1 METDHASGEEKEN
14 WSDKDKMDGSHIAHP
29 ATADMHGPP
38 PPELGSPLLPPS
50 LARTITLGTGTIRG
64 AVRTARSVGRVP
76 FYAAQYTTAAGI
88 EISRRVLDA
97 TLGQTGRNL
106 CAQCVTVDRGAGS
119 GGGDGDGES
128 DEHNDGQDGDA
139 DRARMESVVR
149 STSEAA
155 QRGFN
160 YLQLVTAAG
169 FELTGSSVATLM
181 DASEVLLM
189 LLNNTL
195 GSTESS
201 RALRSILKFLSQEF
215 QNPATGLPG
224 ERVGMRDLLWG
235 VCGLVYL
242 QSVCRQQDE
251 QLRVSQAL
259 ETVVWDVV
267 VLDGQR
273 VDVHESSLY
282 GMHRGSYQPLRTEQK
297 EKGHMDGHVD
307 GAGDNEADSDEP
319 DLAESLIRSQV
330 LAATSSDARITVS
343 TTTTKTVTV
352 DITASQPPPPI
363 APPHGVELV
372 ELGPL
377 RSYQDTVAG
386 SHADQ
391 SPTTYRIVFRI
402 NMDGEQTGPDSP
414 TSPALENTIRRIEQ
428 VDDSSSDTPMENAG
442 IPSTEKT
449 TAPTTAP
456 IFPTSEAD
464 RSKPLPAS
472 PTTAAKGA
480 GHTRYPLETLQPQPS
495 VANQKKVRQPAAAA
509 AASSTQSRTS
519 SSRTP
524 VVPGRRS
531 SGQATTTMTAS
542 TKPATTATDK
552 KASGGIRAAFKKPA
566 LGNLLHKE
574 PPSSNSQSKSAT
586 TEPASSTLST
596 LSSTARKS
604 ATTRALSPPASLVLP
619 NKKSKTNRGKASD
632 KEKADNATAPSAPPS
647 RTSAASNK
655 TQLVRT
661 PLTSGALYRHES
673 PPLRPPTPARDSDM
687 PHAYGS
693 VHHRRGKSTIPDDLR
708 SIASF
713 ASLASSLA
721 DNISI
726 HTTQHD
732 TARPGTAT
740 SPKGHRS
747 RAHRGSIYTL
757 HTNDSQASLILSA
770 YGPGRRSYMDSG
782 GGGGG
787 GGGGPPGGLG
797 SDGYGHGPGGPAGKK
812 GHPMRPFD
820 MLSEVRR
827 TGRVPGMFP
836 QAPLARNLQR
846 YMRFSSAAYGRDF
859 LRAMSITSAAF
870 GPYDGNDPDGRKQRD
885 TQNVHHEL
893 VSYARHTG
901 VAPADILMASFI
913 DVKGGPDAAGLTR
926 MPLVHYITL
935 DHASKAVVLAC
946 RGTLGFED
954 ILADMAC
961 EYDDLYWR
969 GRTYQVHKGV
979 HASARRIL
987 YGGDGRVLATLRDA
1001 LLTHPDYGLVL
1012 CGHSL
1017 GGAVTALLGVMLSE
1031 PRPVHA
1037 GSAGNAG
1044 NASGAN
1050 GSASASASETAS
1062 AAALGHYCFQTKSAP
1077 LRLLASAAAAG
1088 TSGSASASR
1097 EVPSL
1102 PPGRPVHVFAFGP
1115 PGTMTP
1121 ALCKMTRGLITS
1133 VVQGNDLVPYLS
1145 LGVLHDLQA
1154 VALAFKTDKSH
1165 ASAELW
1171 SRMWH
1176 KMRTMMTEKVFGK
1189 AAAAAAAA
1197 AAADSAKA
1205 ADNAGAF
1212 AADPG
1217 SGPGVGID
1225 DAWAYAALKTLRVS
1239 MMSPK
1244 LLPPGEVLV
1253 VEMQRVLQ
1261 RTSYGTGAHAGGG
1274 GGTDAMLMVLPAQR
1288 VVFKHVRDVE
1298 ARFREIQ
1305 FSLAAFTDHSPG
1317 RYEKALDQLVAGV

>member
-1 METDHASGEEKEN
+1 MEVDNTGGEEKEN
-14 WSDKDKMDGSHIAHP
+14 LSSTGIMDGKHN
-29 ATADMHGPP
+29 TKDDLHGPP
-38 PPELGSPLLPPS
+38 PPELGNPLLPPS
-50 LARTITLGTGTIRG
+50 LARSITFGTGTIRG
-64 AVRTARSVGRVP
+64 AVRTVRSVGRVP
-76 FYAAQYTTAAGI
+76 FYAAQYTTAASI
-88 EISRRVLDA
+88 ELSRRVLDA

-106 CAQCVTVDRGAGS
+106 CAQCVTLAR
-119 GGGDGDGES
+119 GGDGGDRDIARGE
-128 DEHNDGQDGDA
+128 A
-139 DRARMESVVR
+139 DLARMESVVR
-149 STSEAA
+149 TTSEAA

-160 YLQLVTAAG
+160 YLQLLTAAG

-201 RALRSILKFLSQEF
+201 RALRSIIKFLSQEF

-224 ERVGMRDLLWG
+224 EKVGMRDLLWG
-235 VCGLVYL
+235 MCALVYL

-251 QLRVSQAL
+251 QVRISQAL

-282 GMHRGSYQPLRTEQK
+282 GMHSGSYQQLRPEPTDNDQIDDDDA
-297 EKGHMDGHVD
+297 GNIDGTHVT
-307 GAGDNEADSDEP
+307 
-319 DLAESLIRSQV
+319 ESLIRSHV
-330 LAATSSDARITVS
+330 LAAMSSDAQITVS

-352 DITASQPPPPI
+352 DITGNQPPPPI
-363 APPHGVELV
+363 SPPEGVELV

-377 RSYQDTVAG
+377 RSYQENVAG
-386 SHADQ
+386 ARTDQ
-391 SPTTYRIVFRI
+391 GEKTYRIVFRI
-402 NMDGEQTGPDSP
+402 NVDGDQAGSGSSTPS
-414 TSPALENTIRRIEQ
+414 SALEDTTHRIEQ
-428 VDDSSSDTPMENAG
+428 VDDELSDTPMENSG
-442 IPSTEKT
+442 LPSIQK
-449 TAPTTAP
+449 TAPTSAP
-456 IFPTSEAD
+456 MSPTSGVD
-464 RSKPLPAS
+464 RNKHLPAS
-472 PTTAAKGA
+472 PTSPNTPGKT
-480 GHTRYPLETLQPQPS
+480 HQPLEPLQPQPS
-495 VANQKKVRQPAAAA
+495 VANQKKVRQLAATGPAP
-509 AASSTQSRTS
+509 STQPRATS
-519 SSRTP
+519 AKAP
-524 VVPGRRS
+524 LIPGRGS
-531 SGQATTTMTAS
+531 SGQATTTAA
-542 TKPATTATDK
+542 KPPTGGDK
-552 KASGGIRAAFKKPA
+552 KMSGGIRAAFKKPA

-574 PPSSNSQSKSAT
+574 QPSSNSQAKSTAA
-586 TEPASSTLST
+586 EKPST
-596 LSSTARKS
+596 LSSTARK
-604 ATTRALSPPASLVLP
+604 ATTARTLSPPATLAP
-619 NKKSKTNRGKASD
+619 PTKKTKTNRNKTN
-632 KEKADNATAPSAPPS
+632 NATAPDPPPA
-647 RTSAASNK
+647 RTSSASIK

-661 PLTSGALYRHES
+661 PLTSRALYRHET
-673 PPLRPPTPARDSDM
+673 PLLRPPTPARETDLPYTHSNF
-687 PHAYGS
+687 HQ
-693 VHHRRGKSTIPDDLR
+693 HRGKSAIPDDLR
-708 SIASF
+708 SIASL
-713 ASLASSLA
+713 ASLASSFA

-726 HTTQHD
+726 HTTQQD
-732 TARPGTAT
+732 TPRPGTGT

-747 RAHRGSIYTL
+747 RANRGSIYTL
-757 HTNDSQASLILSA
+757 HTNDSQASLILSS
-770 YGPGRRSYMDSG
+770 YGPGRRGYMDSG
-782 GGGGG
+782 GGGPTGG
-787 GGGGPPGGLG
+787 MGGEGYHNNGTGQSLPG
-797 SDGYGHGPGGPAGKK
+797 HAGKK
-812 GHPMRPFD
+812 GNTTRPFD
-820 MLSEVRR
+820 TLNEVRR

-870 GPYDGNDPDGRKQRD
+870 GPSDGNDPDGSKQRD
-885 TQNVHHEL
+885 AQNLHHEL

-913 DVKGGPDAAGLTR
+913 DVKGGPDSSGLTR

-1001 LLTHPDYGLVL
+1001 LLKYPEYGLVL

-1031 PRPVHA
+1031 PRPA
-1037 GSAGNAG
+1037 NAA
-1044 NASGAN
+1044 NASSG
-1050 GSASASASETAS
+1050 GASETAS

-1077 LRLLASAAAAG
+1077 LRLIASGGAATGG
-1088 TSGSASASR
+1088 TSGSSSASR

-1121 ALCKMTRGLITS
+1121 ALSKMTRGLITS
-1133 VVQGNDLVPYLS
+1133 VAHGNDIVPFLS

-1154 VALAFKTDKSH
+1154 VALAFKTDNSH

-1171 SRMWH
+1171 SRLWEKVRGML
-1176 KMRTMMTEKVFGK
+1176 TEKVFGK
-1189 AAAAAAAA
+1189 AAAAAAGEHMAR
-1197 AAADSAKA
+1197 
-1205 ADNAGAF
+1205 NNN
-1212 AADPG
+1212 
-1217 SGPGVGID
+1217 SGGTPAVPEME
-1225 DAWAYAALKTLRVS
+1225 DAWAYAALKTLRAS
-1239 MMSPK
+1239 MLSPK

-1261 RTSYGTGAHAGGG
+1261 RTSYGAGSGRD
-1274 GGTDAMLMVLPAQR
+1274 TVLMVLPAQR

>member
-1 METDHASGEEKEN
+1 MGEEKEN
-14 WSDKDKMDGSHIAHP
+14 LTGTGNMNGKHNN
-29 ATADMHGPP
+29 TADDKHGPP
-38 PPELGSPLLPPS
+38 PPELGNPLLPAS
-50 LARTITLGTGTIRG
+50 IARSITFGTGTIRG

-76 FYAAQYTTAAGI
+76 FYAAQYTTAASI
-88 EISRRVLDA
+88 ELSRRVLDA

-106 CAQCVTVDRGAGS
+106 CAQCITVARGS
-119 GGGDGDGES
+119 SETDIIRGE
-128 DEHNDGQDGDA
+128 A
-139 DRARMESVVR
+139 DLARMESVVR
-149 STSEAA
+149 TTSEAA
-155 QRGFN
+155 HRGFN
-160 YLQLVTAAG
+160 YLQLMTAAG
-169 FELTGSSVATLM
+169 FELTGNSVATLM

-201 RALRSILKFLSQEF
+201 RALRSIIKFLSQEF

-235 VCGLVYL
+235 VCALVYL
-242 QSVCRQQDE
+242 QSACRQHDE
-251 QLRVSQAL
+251 QLRLSQQL
-259 ETVVWDVV
+259 ETIVWDVV

-282 GMHRGSYQPLRTEQK
+282 GMHSGSYQQLRTEPKASNQI
-297 EKGHMDGHVD
+297 E
-307 GAGDNEADSDEP
+307 AGDDDTNNDNTN
-319 DLAESLIRSQV
+319 LAESLIRSQV
-330 LAATSSDARITVS
+330 MATMSSDAQITVS

-352 DITASQPPPPI
+352 DITGNQPPPPI
-363 APPHGVELV
+363 SPPEGVELV

-377 RSYQDTVAG
+377 RSYQETAT
-386 SHADQ
+386 DQ
-391 SPTTYRIVFRI
+391 GQTTYRIVFRI
-402 NMDGEQTGPDSP
+402 NVDGDQDGSHSLTP
-414 TSPALENTIRRIEQ
+414 PAHDDTTHRIEQ
-428 VDDSSSDTPMENAG
+428 VDDESSDTPMENSG
-442 IPSTEKT
+442 IPTIKK
-449 TAPTTAP
+449 TAPTSAP
-456 IFPTSEAD
+456 TLPTSD
-464 RSKPLPAS
+464 VDLSKPLPDS
-472 PTTAAKGA
+472 PTTSTNP
-480 GHTRYPLETLQPQPS
+480 TRKTRQPLETLQPQAS
-495 VANQKKVRQPAAAA
+495 VANQKKVRQPAATGS
-509 AASSTQSRTS
+509 ASSSQTRASGSRA
-519 SSRTP
+519 P
-524 VVPGRRS
+524 VIPGRKS
-531 SGQATTTMTAS
+531 SGQATMTES
-542 TKPATTATDK
+542 TKAVPTTGDK
-552 KASGGIRAAFKKPA
+552 KTSGGIRAAFKKPA

-574 PPSSNSQSKSAT
+574 PPSSSSSQAKSAT
-586 TEPASSTLST
+586 TETPPTIQSSTT
-596 LSSTARKS
+596 RKS
-604 ATTRALSPPASLVLP
+604 AAARTLSPPATLAP
-619 NKKSKTNRGKASD
+619 PTKKSKTSVD
-632 KEKADNATAPSAPPS
+632 KINNTANTTPPDAPPA
-647 RTSAASNK
+647 RTSSASNK

-661 PLTSGALYRHES
+661 PLTSRALYRHEA
-673 PPLRPPTPARDSDM
+673 PLLRPPTPARENDM
-687 PHAYGS
+687 PYTHS
-693 VHHRRGKSTIPDDLR
+693 NFHHHNRGKSAIPDDLR

-713 ASLASSLA
+713 ASIASSFA

-726 HTTQHD
+726 HTTQQE
-732 TARPGTAT
+732 TPRPGTGH

-747 RAHRGSIYTL
+747 RANRGSIYTL
-757 HTNDSQASLILSA
+757 HTNDSQASLILSS
-770 YGPGRRSYMDSG
+770 YGPGRRAYMDGSVG
-782 GGGGG
+782 G
-787 GGGGPPGGLG
+787 
-797 SDGYGHGPGGPAGKK
+797 DGYGHGTGPDLPSQPGKK
-812 GHPMRPFD
+812 GGTSRPFD
-820 MLSEVRR
+820 MLNEVRR

-870 GPYDGNDPDGRKQRD
+870 GTSDGNDPDGSKQRD
-885 TQNVHHEL
+885 AQNLHHEL

-913 DVKGGPDAAGLTR
+913 DVKGGPDSSGLTR

-1001 LLTHPDYGLVL
+1001 LVKYPDYGLVL

-1031 PRPVHA
+1031 PRPA
-1037 GSAGNAG
+1037 NAAA
-1044 NASGAN
+1044 NASGA
-1050 GSASASASETAS
+1050 GASETAS

-1077 LRLLASAAAAG
+1077 LRLIASG
-1088 TSGSASASR
+1088 PDSTSATGGLSSASR

-1121 ALCKMTRGLITS
+1121 ALSKMTRGLITS
-1133 VVQGNDLVPYLS
+1133 VVHGNDLVPFLS

-1154 VALAFKTDKSH
+1154 VALAFKTDDSH

-1171 SRMWH
+1171 SRLWG
-1176 KMRTMMTEKVFGK
+1176 KVRSMMTEKMFGK
-1189 AAAAAAAA
+1189 TSPAAP
-1197 AAADSAKA
+1197 
-1205 ADNAGAF
+1205 NTAGA
-1212 AADPG
+1212 AGTAVPE
-1217 SGPGVGID
+1217 VE
-1225 DAWAYAALKTLRVS
+1225 DAWAYAALKTLRAS
-1239 MMSPK
+1239 MLSPK

-1261 RTSYGTGAHAGGG
+1261 RTSYGSGVGSGR
-1274 GGTDAMLMVLPAQR
+1274 DAVLMVLPAQR